1 MLNPISDHFRRR
13 SVASSSVEF
22 GVAIPASKG
31 IPEFAQRAEQTGF
44 DYLCSGEHMMFHGPV
59 GNSLIALAVAA
70 GATTRIKLMST
81 VVLLPLYTP
90 MVLAKLASILDV
102 ASEGRYH
109 MGIGVGGE
117 FPKEFEAC
125 GVPVK
130 QRGSRSNEALEVIT
144 KLWTEKSVTFEGR
157 YTKFSGVTLQPHPVQ
172 KPHPPIWVAGRKE
185 SAMKRAALY
194 AQGWIPY
201 MYTPEMLHESIEKI
215 RQFGKQAGRDLSN
228 FRPGL
233 FIFASIY
240 RDREVALQQA
250 AKALGGTYSQ
260 DFSKIAGRYTLYG
273 SPDDCRKR
281 LKEYVDAG
289 ARTVLISWACR
300 QEDIGENMKLMA
312 EEIAPAFR

>member
-1 MLNPISDHFRRR
+1 M
-13 SVASSSVEF
+13 ASVEF
-22 GVAIPASKG
+22 GTALPTVKG
-31 IPEFAQRAEQTGF
+31 IPEFAQRAESMGF
-44 DYLCSGEHMMFHGPV
+44 DYLCSGEHMMFHGPTP
-59 GNSLIALAVAA
+59 NSLINLAVAA
-70 GATTRIKLMST
+70 GATKKIKLMST
-81 VVLLPLYTP
+81 VVLLPLYP
-90 MVLAKLASILDV
+90 AMIVAKFASILDV

-144 KLWTEKSVTFEGR
+144 KLWTEKKVTFNGR
-157 YTKFSGVTLQPHPVQ
+157 YTKLTEVTMEPRPVQ

-185 SAMKRAALY
+185 PAMRRAALY

-215 RQFGKQAGRDLSN
+215 MRFGKEAGRDMST

-233 FIFASIY
+233 FIFASVY
-240 RDREVALQQA
+240 PDREKAKEQA
-250 AKALGGTYSQ
+250 AKALGGTYAQ

-273 SPDDCRKR
+273 NPDDCRKR

-289 ARTVLISWACR
+289 AGTVLVSWACR
-300 QEDIGENMKLMA
+300 QEDIAENMRLVA
-312 EEIAPAFR
+312 EEVVPAFR

>member
-1 MLNPISDHFRRR
+1 M
-13 SVASSSVEF
+13 ASVEF
-22 GVAIPASKG
+22 GAALPSVKNV
-31 IPEFAQRAEQTGF
+31 PEFAQRTEALGF
-44 DYLCSGEHMMFHGPV
+44 DYLCSGEHMIFHGAVP
-59 GNSLIALAVAA
+59 NSLINLAVAA
-70 GATTRIKLMST
+70 GATKKIKLMSS

-90 MVLAKLASILDV
+90 MVLAKMTSVLDV

-130 QRGSRSNEALEVIT
+130 QRGSRSNEALEIIT
-144 KLWTEKSVTFEGR
+144 KLWSEKNVTFEGR
-157 YTKFSGVTLQPHPVQ
+157 YTKFSGVTIDPRPVQ

-185 SAMKRAALY
+185 PAMRRAAQY

-201 MYTPEMLHESIEKI
+201 MYTPEMLHESLEKI
-215 RQFGKQAGRDLSN
+215 IQFGKEAGRDMSS

-233 FIFASIY
+233 FIFASVY
-240 RDREVALQQA
+240 PDREKAREQA

-260 DFSKIAGRYTLYG
+260 DFSKIAGRYALYG
-273 SPDDCRKR
+273 NPDDCRKR

-300 QEDIGENMKLMA
+300 HEDIADNMRLVA
-312 EEIAPAFR
+312 EDIAPAFR

>member
-1 MLNPISDHFRRR
+1 VP
-13 SVASSSVEF
+13 SVEF
-22 GVAIPASKG
+22 GVAIPGSKG
-31 IPEFAQRAEQTGF
+31 ISEYAQSAESMGF

-59 GNSLIALAVAA
+59 GNSFIALSIAA
-70 GATTRIKLMST
+70 GATKTIKLMSS
-81 VVLLPLYTP
+81 VVLLPLYRP
-90 MVLAKLASILDV
+90 VVVAKLASVLDV

-125 GVPVK
+125 GVPVN

-144 KLWTEKSVTFEGR
+144 KLWTEKNVTFEGR
-157 YTKFSGVTLQPHPVQ
+157 YSKFSGVTLSPHPVQ

-185 SAMKRAALY
+185 PAMRRTALY

-201 MYTPEMLHESIEKI
+201 MYTPEMLHESLEKI
-215 RQFGKQAGRDLSN
+215 AQFGKEAGRDMSA

-233 FIFASIY
+233 FIFASVY
-240 RDREVALQQA
+240 PDREMAKEQA

-273 SPDDCRKR
+273 NPDDCRKR

-289 ARTVLISWACR
+289 ARTVLIAWACR
-300 QEDIGENMKLMA
+300 QEDIAQNMKLVA
-312 EEIAPAFR
+312 EEIAPAFK